1 MNAIILCNY
10 NNPQYLIISEKVPSL
25 VYYSHLP
32 ITIMS
37 LIVGI
42 YLFSKNIKGIANQI
56 VLIATIIFSI
66 WVFLDSIF
74 WASNRS
80 DVIMFVWAIQILIE
94 PLIHLSILY
103 LLYVLT
109 YKKDLNFYF
118 KLILLTIYL
127 PIIILAP
134 TKYILTS
141 FNIETCLS
149 QETIYS
155 YYSYLIESIYTLILI
170 CIGIMKY
177 KLENDKK
184 RREEIIYLTLGMA
197 ILLLAFSWGAIVGSF
212 TENWN
217 LAQFGLFGMPIFLS
231 LLLYTI
237 IKYKSFPLPL
247 IGRNVLVFTL
257 WILIGSLIIIPDI
270 DTNHIITGITFIIS
284 LIIGI
289 ILIRSTRREVTQLK
303 HISSLASSLET
314 LNSSLSDKVKDQTQ
328 EITRAYELEKK
339 AKRELEKWS
348 DTKDQFIMIAQHNL
362 RIPVTNI
369 NNKLKSIFSLD
380 QKEIS
385 KEVREILN
393 DTNTSID
400 HLARIADD
408 FKDIA
413 RLKIG
418 SQILKLNSASIK
430 PLILEI
436 LQELKIDIENMNLT
450 VAYPTDDGDWPNLKI
465 DSNKIR
471 DVLLVI
477 IENAIRYNI
486 KNGKIEIKT
495 QTDKNIFKI
504 IIENTG
510 VGISLKEKENL
521 LNRTFYRGKYA
532 QTVNPTGMGIGLSV
546 SRSIIE
552 AHHGTITINSDG
564 ENMGA
569 RVILTLPVD
578 FLVQTRL

>member
-1 MNAIILCNY
+1 MKILF
-10 NNPQYLIISEKVPSL
+10 
-25 VYYSHLP
+25 
-32 ITIMS
+32 
-37 LIVGI
+37 IVSGTV
-42 YLFSKNIKGIANQI
+42 LF
-56 VLIATIIFSI
+56 
-66 WVFLDSIF
+66 
-74 WASNRS
+74 
-80 DVIMFVWAIQILIE
+80 
-94 PLIHLSILY
+94 
-103 LLYVLT
+103 
-109 YKKDLNFYF
+109 
-118 KLILLTIYL
+118 
-127 PIIILAP
+127 
-134 TKYILTS
+134 
-141 FNIETCLS
+141 
-149 QETIYS
+149 
-155 YYSYLIESIYTLILI
+155 
-170 CIGIMKY
+170 
-177 KLENDKK
+177 
-184 RREEIIYLTLGMA
+184 LTL
-197 ILLLAFSWGAIVGSF
+197 FSWGNIIGSF
-212 TENWN
+212 TNNWKVGE
-217 LAQFGLFGMPIFLS
+217 FGLLGMPIFIS

-510 VGISLKEKENL
+510 LGISLKEKENL